1 MDEQI
6 RAALGQAV
14 ENFRPERSLDTQA
27 DFDRFYVQRP
37 LAAIAELGEQ
47 VRVASEQAKFLVY
60 GHRGCGKTSEL
71 NRLAHALSDAHF
83 TVVLSLETEN
93 DLGDLHYTELLTALC
108 RRLIYEAGSQEL
120 DVDPK
125 LLEDVLGWFAEV
137 EEISEQKRSA
147 EVGSAQKLS
156 VYFFELFGQQ
166 KAEFSRRQEQA
177 RQRGS
182 SERVPIRELFAV
194 IDSLDRCSLEKVKA
208 IFRYTEALQ
217 APKTRSTLCCAN
229 AKSLNEPRSQYGGR
243 K

>member
-166 KAEFSRRQEQA
+166 KAEFSRRQERRMR
-177 RQRGS
+177 RQK
-182 SERVPIRELFAV
+182 REGELL
-194 IDSLDRCSLEKVKA
+194 SLINWLDEEVQGADLRKRQE
-208 IFRYTEALQ
+208 Q
-217 APKTRSTLCCAN
+217 APKTRSTLRCAN
-229 AKSLNEPRSQYGGR
+229 EKRSYEPQAQHWNRE
-243 K
+243 